1 MISGGVSI
9 YIPGTAAK
17 NDADYHDY
25 DGLERFLLELCGQ
38 LTNETL
44 LIEGIGVNLRA
55 DGFRDYKYGPK
66 LNNSTVMGHYNAEQR
81 NVTDITGT
89 RKPLPVLANSH
100 PVSISND

>member
-9 YIPGTAAK
+9 YILGTAAK
-17 NDADYHDY
+17 DDADYHDY

-89 RKPLPVLANSH
+89 RKPLPVLANFH
-100 PVSISND
+100 PISISNH

>member
-17 NDADYHDY
+17 DGADYHDY
-25 DGLERFLLELCGQ
+25 DDNGRFLLELCGQ

-44 LIEGIGVNLRA
+44 LIEGMGVNLRA
-55 DGFRDYKYGPK
+55 DRFRDYKYGPK
-66 LNNSTVMGHYNAEQR
+66 LNSTVSGHYKAEQR

-89 RKPLPVLANSH
+89 RKPSPALANSH
-100 PVSISND
+100 PVSISNH